1 VSSTPETVFDAW
13 ALPADVAPPDVERY
27 ETNGLEVRHPHAT
40 AAWMRGLVDGL
51 TRTRESLL
59 ARGASELVRVLG
71 RVGARFLDPDD
82 PARLAARDLL
92 PPTSGLSPQMAEA
105 VLDGMA
111 SDWTSDRL
119 ASTLKAELGGPGAL
133 DGFIGRTRGRV
144 RAIPPRLCTQIVSG
158 SVPGVGVTALLRSL
172 MVKAPT
178 LLKPGRGDVVLPT
191 LFAGALREEDPGL
204 ADAVAVLY
212 WPGGS
217 REPEDIALSA
227 ADVVTVYGDDRTIL
241 SLRARA
247 PVTAL
252 FVPYHHRVSLA
263 VVGRGAL
270 NAAGVRRAAC
280 DAAGAVA
287 FFDQRGCVSPQVIYV
302 EEGAEIDP
310 RAFAAALAAALAALE
325 ERLPGGTLE
334 APEASAL
341 HQVRGTAELREA
353 SGEGVHV
360 HHGGQAFWTV
370 IYDPAPDFEVS
381 CVGRVVRVKPV
392 NDVLEVAE
400 RIAPF
405 REHLQTVGVTGCD
418 DRLSA
423 LADRLAGAGVTR
435 VTPLSALPFPPPWW
449 HHDGKGPLRV
459 LLRWVDLET

>member
-1 VSSTPETVFDAW
+1 M
-13 ALPADVAPPDVERY
+13 
-27 ETNGLEVRHPHAT
+27 G
-40 AAWMRGLVDGL
+40 GLVDA
-51 TRTRESLL
+51 LL
-59 ARGASELVRVLG
+59 EARGPLLSRRAADVVRVLG
-71 RVGARFLDPDD
+71 KVGSRFLDPNDRL
-82 PARLAARDLL
+82 RLAALELL

-111 SDWTSDRL
+111 SDWSTDRL
-119 ASTLKAELGGPGAL
+119 EGTLRAELGGPEAL
-133 DGFIGRTRGRV
+133 DGFIERAGGRV
-144 RAIPPRLCTQIVSG
+144 RAMPPRLCTQILSG

-172 MVKAPT
+172 MIKAPT

-191 LFAGALREEDPGL
+191 LFARALREEDPEL
-204 ADAVAVLY
+204 ADATAVLY

-217 REPEDIALSA
+217 EEAEEVALGA
-227 ADVVTVYGDDRTIL
+227 ADVVTVYGDDRTTL
-241 SLRARA
+241 SLRARV

-252 FVPYHHRVSLA
+252 FVPYHHRVSFA

-270 NAAGVRRAAC
+270 EAAGVRRAAC

-310 RAFAAALAAALAALE
+310 RAFAAELADALGRLE
-325 ERLPGGTLE
+325 ETLPAGTLDTLE
-334 APEASAL
+334 ASTV

-353 SGEGVHV
+353 SGEGLRV
-360 HHGGQAFWTV
+360 HHGGRAFWTV
-370 IYDPAPDFEVS
+370 IYDPAPGFEVS

-392 NDVLEVAE
+392 NDVLELVA

-418 DRLSA
+418 DRLDA
-423 LADRLAGAGVTR
+423 LAEALAGAGITR
-435 VTPLSALPFPPPWW
+435 VAPLSEVPFPPPWW
-449 HHDGKGPLRV
+449 HHDGRGPLRV
-459 LLRWVDLET
+459 LLRWVDLEI